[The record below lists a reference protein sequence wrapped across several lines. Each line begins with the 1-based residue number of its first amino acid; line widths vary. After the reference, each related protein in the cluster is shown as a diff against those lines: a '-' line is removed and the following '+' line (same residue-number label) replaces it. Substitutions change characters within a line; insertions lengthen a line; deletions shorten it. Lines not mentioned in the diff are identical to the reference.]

1 MQTEE
6 YKNAESTISNV
17 QIYEIDL
24 SKCGHQLTAVN
35 IKKKTKRGIPHIY
48 YKIACNTI
56 TIKCWIKII
65 DKI

>member
-35 IKKKTKRGIPHIY
+35 IKKKQNVESLIFITKSHA
-48 YKIACNTI
+48 IA
-56 TIKCWIKII
+56 
-65 DKI
+65 